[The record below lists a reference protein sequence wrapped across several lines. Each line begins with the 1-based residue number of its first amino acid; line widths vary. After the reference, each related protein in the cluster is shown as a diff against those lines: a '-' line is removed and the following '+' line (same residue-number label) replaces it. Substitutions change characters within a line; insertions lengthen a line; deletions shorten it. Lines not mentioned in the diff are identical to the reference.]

1 MYIGNVG
8 NSYLSQCPQDG
19 SCKVMEVCVPLH
31 KSHVIEDVKYAALH
45 VKMRH
50 TYMHVS
56 VCVCLYGCG
65 MCIAMCTVCISTC
78 DCVHMYVTI

>member
-31 KSHVIEDVKYAALH
+31 KSHVIEDVITKI
-45 VKMRH
+45 
-50 TYMHVS
+50 
-56 VCVCLYGCG
+56 C
-65 MCIAMCTVCISTC
+65 CTACEDEAHI
-78 DCVHMYVTI
+78 